1 MKISQTSW
9 IRGEKFQELF
19 QNELSISALMN
30 VRDFKYPI
38 PFVKMSGT
46 GNDFILIDHRESFL
60 SPDDQPEFTRLVCRR
75 KFSVGADGLILIEN
89 TATADFRWQFYNG
102 DGSRAEMCGNGA
114 RCAARFAY
122 EKGIAPKAMRFETT
136 AGAIEAYI
144 LEETGSPVKI
154 RLTAPEDLRLNI
166 LLPVGREEQV
176 LHFIN
181 TGVPHTV
188 ILVNDAGMVPVA
200 DWGRE
205 IRFHEKFQPA
215 GTNANF
221 VQVLSGDTLM
231 VRTYERGVEGETLAC
246 GTGAVASALIAALLE
261 QAKPPVTVITSGG
274 EQLTIHF
281 SLAGDGNNR
290 HLDPAAGIFLEG
302 PANVIYEGH
311 LGPDGL
317 Q

>member
-1 MKISQTSW
+1 
-9 IRGEKFQELF
+9 
-19 QNELSISALMN
+19 MN
-30 VRDFKYPI
+30 ASDFKYPI

-46 GNDFILIDHRESFL
+46 GNDFIIIDHRESFVR
-60 SPDDQPEFTRLVCRR
+60 PEDQSEFTRIVCRR

-89 TATADFRWQFYNG
+89 SATADFSWQFYNG

-114 RCAARFAY
+114 RCAARFAF
-122 EKGIAPKAMRFETT
+122 EKGIAQEAMRFETT
-136 AGAIEAYI
+136 AGEIEAFI
-144 LEETGSPVKI
+144 LGKSGSPVKI

-166 LLPVGREEQV
+166 PLPVGRVEQI

-205 IRFHEKFQPA
+205 IRFHERFQPA

-221 VQVLSGDTLM
+221 VQVLAGDTLM

-246 GTGAVASALIAALLE
+246 GTGAVASALITALLE

-281 SLAGDGNNR
+281 SLTGKGNNR
-290 HLDPAAGIFLEG
+290 HLDLAAGIFLEG
-302 PANVIYEGH
+302 PANIIYEGQ

-317 Q
+317 QE